1 MYGNSQRDI
10 MICYK
15 LDKNIDGNKILQ
27 DIQKLISKNS
37 NVDNKEIVLVI
48 SIKQITNHSGDSLIP
63 KLEYKE

>member
-37 NVDNKEIVLVI
+37 NTDNKEIVLVI

>member
-1 MYGNSQRDI
+1 

-37 NVDNKEIVLVI
+37 NIDNKEIVLVI

>member
-27 DIQKLISKNS
+27 DIQKLITKNS

>member
-1 MYGNSQRDI
+1 

-27 DIQKLISKNS
+27 DIQKLVSKNS
-37 NVDNKEIVLVI
+37 NENNEEIILVI
-48 SIKQITNHSGDSLIP
+48 SIKKITNHSGDSLLP